1 MFPRSRHALLVA
13 WAVATFGVLCSLY
26 LCEVRGWM
34 PCFLCWY
41 QRICLWPLSIILGMA
56 WLRRRDDIVPFV
68 MPQTLLGLA
77 LASYQ
82 VLIQE
87 LVGRDFLGVCRAGPD
102 CARKID
108 IGLGPISIPML
119 SCAAF
124 AMIAT
129 ALLLARRGPRAAAA
143 DSRARS
149 STTRGTLLSAVSSRE
164 VGNVAL
170 NNPEG
175 ENDG

>member
-1 MFPRSRHALLVA
+1 M
-13 WAVATFGVLCSLY
+13 LCSLY
-26 LCEVRGWM
+26 LCEGRGWT

-56 WLRRRDDIVPFV
+56 WFRRRDDVVSLV

-87 LVGRDFLGVCRAGPD
+87 LLGRDVLGVCRAGPD
-102 CARKID
+102 CARKIA

-119 SCAAF
+119 SWTAF
-124 AMIAT
+124 AIIAA
-129 ALLLARRGPRAAAA
+129 ALMLARR
-143 DSRARS
+143 S
-149 STTRGTLLSAVSSRE
+149 STRE
-164 VGNVAL
+164 ETG
-170 NNPEG
+170 
-175 ENDG
+175 